1 MTDKTTNGDTRLSRS
16 TAVARAVASLGDKLG
31 YDADIVFEGAV
42 RGAAALMLTRGAT
55 PADVAKLLESSGRLI
70 GTLDQNN

>member
-1 MTDKTTNGDTRLSRS
+1 MTNETANSDTRLYRS

-55 PADVAKLLESSGRLI
+55 PADVANLLENSGRLV
-70 GTLDQNN
+70 GTLDQDN

>member
-1 MTDKTTNGDTRLSRS
+1 MTDHPANIDARVARS
-16 TAVARAVASLGDKLG
+16 TAVARAVANLGDKLG

-42 RGAAALMLTRGAT
+42 RGAAALMLARGAT